1 MSYNFNRFEKFEK
14 SNIYELFGTV
24 LKVVPELVMVSDYE
38 YYNDNLEYLKDTFG
52 CNIKPTNL
60 QLTTYITNNEYI
72 DDVDMIEFIIMID
85 VIFDKYISI
94 QKLLKKN
101 YAKHILKERNNKEKA
116 ELKERINKEKSE
128 LNELLNKEKAE
139 RKECLN
145 KEKAELKERLIR
157 EKAELKEQQKK
168 QLREF
173 NNTVIQCECGLEYVR
188 FTKSNHYKSLEHR
201 YRIDGIRWFKQ
212 NQDLT
217 YDTDSAIDDSS
228 ISSVGTS

>member
-24 LKVVPELVMVSDYE
+24 LKVVPELVLVSDYE
-38 YYNDNLEYLKDTFG
+38 YYNHNLEYLRDTFG

-60 QLTTYITNNEYI
+60 QLTTYIKNNEYI
-72 DDVDMIEFIIMID
+72 DDVDLIEFIIMID

-94 QKLLKKN
+94 HKLLKKN
-101 YAKHILKERNNKEKA
+101 YTKHIIRER
-116 ELKERINKEKSE
+116 
-128 LNELLNKEKAE
+128 LNKEKAE

-168 QLREF
+168 QLREY
-173 NNTVIQCECGLEYVR
+173 NSTVIQCECGLEYVR
-188 FTKSNHYKSLEHR
+188 FTKSNHIKSCEHR

-228 ISSVGTS
+228 ISSVGSS